1 MEKKVT
7 LRNTEINF
15 SIWDLGGQKE
25 FVSMMPL
32 VCNEANALL
41 FMFDLT
47 RRSTLTSIKEWFRQ
61 ARSLNKVL
69 FFALF

>member
-69 FFALF
+69 LFDLF